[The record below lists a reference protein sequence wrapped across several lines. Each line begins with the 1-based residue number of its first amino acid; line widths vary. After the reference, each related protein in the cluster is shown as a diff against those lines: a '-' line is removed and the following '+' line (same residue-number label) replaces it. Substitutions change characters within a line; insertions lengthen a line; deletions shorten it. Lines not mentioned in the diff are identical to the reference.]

1 MKIDIRANVFC
12 NKGPVISGGFSDDH
26 VQGTG
31 LIRTRGDIVLE
42 GLVTLRPGD
51 KIQIGYE
58 RQGRVIRV
66 PRALRVLSSFADPF
80 KRVTSVSVG
89 CKLSMME
96 GLRENNTKLAA
107 EDPENAGIPCAEYGK
122 IPVNISFKEIANECL
137 RKLGISLR
145 VPLTIGGS
153 VVRESFNY

>member
-1 MKIDIRANVFC
+1 MTLDIRAKVFC

-58 RQGRVIRV
+58 RLGALSVCLGHCGCLAALPIR
-66 PRALRVLSSFADPF
+66 L
-80 KRVTSVSVG
+80 SVSPASA
-89 CKLSMME
+89 LDAS
-96 GLRENNTKLAA
+96 
-107 EDPENAGIPCAEYGK
+107 
-122 IPVNISFKEIANECL
+122 
-137 RKLGISLR
+137 
-145 VPLTIGGS
+145 
-153 VVRESFNY
+153 